1 MVQKRRR
8 EGEEVKEWQ
17 KQLDCDWS
25 SFLCAQCDVSLCR
38 PTVAGSKRP
47 SRPCWEL
54 HVTHGVPAKDERES
68 KANLKNYWGTNAENL
83 E

>member
-1 MVQKRRR
+1 
-8 EGEEVKEWQ
+8 
-17 KQLDCDWS
+17 
-25 SFLCAQCDVSLCR
+25 VSLCR